1 MSPFHDIIDS
11 LDPVRI
17 RTNTRNI
24 TAGQVKAL
32 LEAIRAGTVPNPE
45 DISILVSPAAGEL
58 LEPMARLAKAVTLR
72 RFGRTIQMYAPLYV
86 SNHCSN
92 SCVYCG
98 FNVHNQIVRRTSSRG
113 ETLSEARLINNQHI
127 SQLLLVSGESPAEV
141 SLDLLETTAR
151 DLKGMFPSLSIE
163 VYPMDTSDYTRLYK
177 AGIDGLAIYQ
187 ETYDRDIYSA
197 VHPAG
202 PKRDYAY
209 RLGAPERGAAAG
221 FRQIGIGSL
230 LGLNDWRVESY
241 CLAHHAAYLMKHHW
255 KSQVSISFPRLRPA
269 AGGYSPEFPVSDR
282 ELVQM
287 VCAFRLML
295 PDAGLVLSTR
305 EPAELRDNLIGLG
318 ITKMS
323 AGSKTAP
330 GGYLDRLGNNLDRLD
345 NNLDEQGQPAEGQF
359 NVCDDRT
366 VEAVAESIRQKGYD
380 TVWKDWDSGFEKQNE
395 NQRQNIKIKNGK

>member
-1 MSPFHDIIDS
+1 MTPFHEIINS
-11 LDPVRI
+11 LDSARI
-17 RTNTRNI
+17 KKDYQNATT
-24 TAGQVKAL
+24 GQVKAL
-32 LEAIRAGTVPNPE
+32 LESIGSGAVPRPE

-58 LEPMARLAKAVTLR
+58 LEPMAQLAKKITLR
-72 RFGRTIQMYAPLYV
+72 RFGKTIQLYAPLYI
-86 SNHCSN
+86 SNYCSN

-98 FNVHNQIVRRTSSRG
+98 FNVHNQISRRTSSR
-113 ETLSEARLINNQHI
+113 EEILSEARLINNQHI
-127 SQLLLVSGESPAEV
+127 SQLLLVSGECPAEV

-151 DLKGMFPSLSIE
+151 DLKGMFPSLSVEI
-163 VYPMDTSDYTRLYK
+163 YPLDIPGYQRLYN

-187 ETYDRDIYSA
+187 ETYDQKIYST

-202 PKRDYAY
+202 PKRDYQY

-230 LGLNDWRVESY
+230 LGLNDWRVESHY
-241 CLAHHAAYLMKHHW
+241 LMHHAAHLMKHCW

-269 AGGYSPEFPVSDR
+269 AGGYSPEFPVSDK

-287 VCAFRLML
+287 ICAFRLML

-330 GGYLDRLGNNLDRLD
+330 GGYLDKLD
-345 NNLDEQGQPAEGQF
+345 NNLDKLDEYGPAAEGQF
-359 NVCDDRT
+359 NVCDQRP
-366 VEAVAESIRQKGYD
+366 VEEVAQSIRDKGYD
-380 TVWKDWDSGFEKQNE
+380 TVWKDWDTGFEKQNE
-395 NQRQNIKIKNGK
+395 NQGQNIKTKNGK

>member
-1 MSPFHDIIDS
+1 MSPFQDIINS
-11 LDPVRI
+11 QNPARI
-17 RTNTRNI
+17 RTNIRNA
-24 TAGQVKAL
+24 TTGQVKAL
-32 LEAIRAGTVPNPE
+32 LETVSSGAVPRSE

-72 RFGRTIQMYAPLYV
+72 RFGRTIQMYAPLYI
-86 SNHCSN
+86 SNYCSN

-98 FNVHNQIVRRTSSRG
+98 FNIHNKVNRRTSGPG
-113 ETLSEARLINNQHI
+113 EILSEARLIKNQHL
-127 SQLLLVSGESPAEV
+127 SQLLLVSGECPAEAG
-141 SLDLLETTAR
+141 LDLLEATSR

-163 VYPMDTSDYTRLYK
+163 VYPMDTPDYARLYQ

-187 ETYDRDIYSA
+187 ETYDQDLYSI

-202 PKRDYAY
+202 PKRDYQY

-221 FRQIGIGSL
+221 FRQIGLGSL
-230 LGLNDWRVESY
+230 LGLNDWRVESHY
-241 CLAHHAAYLMKHHW
+241 LMHHAAYLMKHHW
-255 KSQVSISFPRLRPA
+255 KSQVSVSFPRLRPA
-269 AGGYSPEFPVSDR
+269 AGGYSPEFPVSDQ

-287 VCAFRLML
+287 ICAFRLML

-330 GGYLDRLGNNLDRLD
+330 GGYLD
-345 NNLDEQGQPAEGQF
+345 EQGQPAEGQF
-359 NVCDDRT
+359 NVCDDRP
-366 VEAVAESIRQKGYD
+366 VDEVARSIRSKGYD
-380 TVWKDWDSGFEKQNE
+380 TVWKDWDQGFEKQP
-395 NQRQNIKIKNGK
+395 

>member
-1 MSPFHDIIDS
+1 MSPFQDIINS
-11 LDPVRI
+11 QNPARI
-17 RTNTRNI
+17 RTNIRNA
-24 TAGQVKAL
+24 TTGQVKAL
-32 LEAIRAGTVPNPE
+32 LETVSSGAVPRPE

-72 RFGRTIQMYAPLYV
+72 RFGRTIQMYAPLYI
-86 SNHCSN
+86 SNYCSN

-98 FNVHNQIVRRTSSRG
+98 FNIHNKVNRRTSSR
-113 ETLSEARLINNQHI
+113 EEILSEARLIKNQHI
-127 SQLLLVSGESPAEV
+127 SQLLLVSGECPAEAG
-141 SLDLLETTAR
+141 LDLLEATAR

-163 VYPMDTSDYTRLYK
+163 VYPMDTPDYARLYQ

-187 ETYDRDIYSA
+187 ETYDQDLYSI

-202 PKRDYAY
+202 PKRDYQY

-221 FRQIGIGSL
+221 FRQIGLGSL
-230 LGLNDWRVESY
+230 LGLNDWRVESHY
-241 CLAHHAAYLMKHHW
+241 LMHHAAYLMKHHW
-255 KSQVSISFPRLRPA
+255 KSQISVSFPRLRPA
-269 AGGYSPEFPVSDR
+269 AGGYSPEFPVSDQ

-287 VCAFRLML
+287 ICAFRLML

-330 GGYLDRLGNNLDRLD
+330 GGYLD
-345 NNLDEQGQPAEGQF
+345 EQGQSAEGQF

-366 VEAVAESIRQKGYD
+366 VEEVARSIRSKGYD
-380 TVWKDWDSGFEKQNE
+380 TVWKDWDQGFENNFK
-395 NQRQNIKIKNGK
+395 K